1 MANRRNLIFDT
12 VVNPGVMPG
21 MLVIADDVTVDD
33 GAVVT
38 ITFPA
43 KSIWSV
49 FAQTTGTSV
58 TKAKSVSGS
67 GAISTG
73 TVTLTATGGGTISY
87 IIFASVT
94 ETVADLDIGTD
105 ATYSITPIP

>member
-1 MANRRNLIFDT
+1 MANRRNLIFDN
-12 VVNPGVMPG
+12 VVNPGIMPG
-21 MLVIADDVTVDD
+21 MLIIADDVTVDD

-49 FAQTTGTSV
+49 MAQTTGTSV
-58 TKAKSVSGS
+58 AKTKSVSTS
-67 GAISTG
+67 GARSVG
-73 TVTLTATGGGTISY
+73 TVTFTATGAGTISY
-87 IIFASVT
+87 IIFASTT